1 MCERECWN
9 DIILPPTEYSHD
21 FGQRHNRMIDAVL
34 LFKEEKSFLTSADM
48 LNIEKGQ
55 KGNYWIK
62 MLVSFIRTAAKVIAD
77 TVGKYETFHAE
88 KKGSEYEEEST
99 IHFTWYHHCMHGL
112 ETRIIEVTTH
122 CFVSD

>member
-1 MCERECWN
+1 
-9 DIILPPTEYSHD
+9 
-21 FGQRHNRMIDAVL
+21 MIDAVL

-77 TVGKYETFHAE
+77 TVGKYEPFMQIKTDLNMRRRAPYILRGIINSRWQRRVAVLNKSCSFYFMGGGDDKIIIGISTDTKRRHPDR
-88 KKGSEYEEEST
+88 KK
-99 IHFTWYHHCMHGL
+99 
-112 ETRIIEVTTH
+112 
-122 CFVSD
+122 